1 MIRQILTQK
10 TKTRPKRILH
20 VRLSLSQYVYVVD
33 SVKRCQQAVRN
44 KFSVK
49 IEVQDTFTI
58 LILVIIEDKNGN
70 CVTFLA

>member
-1 MIRQILTQK
+1 MIRQILPQK
-10 TKTRPKRILH
+10 TKTRPERILH
-20 VRLSLSQYVYVVD
+20 VSFLLSQYVYVVD
-33 SVKRCQQAVRN
+33 SVKRYQQAVRN